1 MSANRT
7 GANRKRKNGMNGGNA
22 VHLSNLKIVNGCLA
36 FDVCSGKFHRISE
49 SAAFVIGALKRQTP
63 FGALITSYSRC
74 YGISPAIAAR
84 DIEFFL
90 NDMSVIR

>member
-1 MSANRT
+1 MSADR
-7 GANRKRKNGMNGGNA
+7 ARKNEMNGGNA

-49 SAAFVIGALKRQTP
+49 SAAFVIGELKRQTP
-63 FGALITSYSRC
+63 VGAIIDSYSQC

-84 DIEFFL
+84 DIELFL
-90 NDMSVIR
+90 NDLSVVR

>member
-1 MSANRT
+1 M
-7 GANRKRKNGMNGGNA
+7 RKDEMNGGNA

-49 SAAFVIGALKRQTP
+49 SAAFVIGELKRQTP
-63 FGALITSYSRC
+63 LGALITSYSQC
-74 YGISPAIAAR
+74 YGISHAIAAR

-90 NDMSVIR
+90 NDMSVVR

>member
-7 GANRKRKNGMNGGNA
+7 HKEGVNGGNA

-36 FDVCSGKFHRISE
+36 FDVCSGKFHRVSE
-49 SAAFVIGALKRQTP
+49 SAAFVIGELKRQTP
-63 FGALITSYSRC
+63 LGALIAAYSQR

-90 NDMSVIR
+90 NDLSVVR

>member
-7 GANRKRKNGMNGGNA
+7 PKEGMNGGNA
-22 VHLSNLKIVNGCLA
+22 VHLSNLTIVNGCLA

-49 SAAFVIGALKRQTP
+49 SAAFVIGELKRQTP
-63 FGALITSYSRC
+63 LGALITSYAQC

-84 DIEFFL
+84 DIELFM

>member
-7 GANRKRKNGMNGGNA
+7 RKDGMNGGNA
-22 VHLSNLKIVNGCLA
+22 VHLSNLKIINGCFA

-49 SAAFVIGALKRQTP
+49 SAAFVIGELKRQTP
-63 FGALITSYSRC
+63 VGAIITSYSQC

-90 NDMSVIR
+90 NDLSVVR